1 MRTDEK
7 FNDEELK
14 ALLAKG
20 DTVAFKI
27 IFDKY
32 YSQLV
37 YFATKFT
44 GNVEQAEDIVMDVF
58 SKFWDKRVNST
69 TISNL
74 SSFLFTST
82 KNACIDY
89 LRKEARLPVIFQNLD
104 VEVAD
109 YGAIIE
115 GEEAF
120 ARLLQQVLDNIESL
134 PNQCKIIFKL
144 IYLQGKTTKDVA
156 ELLDLSVQSV
166 RNQKARGLNLLKERI
181 KPHHLLPLILMQIA
195 VFQK

>member
-14 ALLAKG
+14 SLLAKG
-20 DTVAFKI
+20 DTVTFKI
-27 IFDKY
+27 IFDRY

-37 YFATKFT
+37 YFASKFT

-58 SKFWDKRVNST
+58 SKFWDKRANCT
-69 TISNL
+69 TISKL
-74 SSFLFTST
+74 SSFLFIST
-82 KNACIDY
+82 KNACVDY
-89 LRKEARLPVIFQNLD
+89 LRKEAQIPVLFQNLD
-104 VEVAD
+104 AEVAD
-109 YGAIIE
+109 YGAIME
-115 GEEAF
+115 GEEVF
-120 ARLLQQVLDNIESL
+120 ARLLQQVLDNIENL

-166 RNQKARGLNLLKERI
+166 RNQKARGLNLLRERI